1 MKKRISLLLP
11 TRGRSE
17 LVERFFKSVI
27 AQSAHPELIEVV
39 VCVDHDDPESHGIT
53 SNELAVKLIIVS
65 RQNMGAYNAICL
77 KHATGEITIA
87 VNDDIVIRTKGWDE
101 KVRAL
106 DARYP
111 DGVYLA
117 YANDLF
123 KGKKVCT
130 FPILS
135 REACTAL
142 AEPYPEIY
150 KGAFIDV
157 HLMDIFRRLERR
169 GYPRMVYAEDII
181 FEHVHYRVNPQMLDA
196 TYRERARFGDD
207 ATFIALA
214 EFRRLEAHRLLARI
228 SGTVGPEAP
237 ETPTTGARQSGF
249 FGIVPLCVRQFLCD
263 RDLPAIWRTY
273 LFGYMLA
280 RYYFS
285 WFSKTP

>member
-11 TRGRSE
+11 TRGRRE
-17 LVERFFKSVI
+17 LVERFFQSVI

-39 VCVDHDDPESHGIT
+39 VCVDDDDLESHDIT
-53 SNELAVKLIIVS
+53 SNELTIKLIIGP
-65 RQNMGAYNAICL
+65 RQTMGAYNAMCL
-77 KHATGEITIA
+77 QRATGEITIA
-87 VNDDIVIRTKGWDE
+87 VNDDMVIRTKGWDE

-123 KGKKVCT
+123 KGRKVCT

-135 REACTAL
+135 REACAAL

-150 KGAFIDV
+150 RGAFIDV

-169 GYPRMVYAEDII
+169 GYLRMVYAEDII
-181 FEHVHYRVNPQMLDA
+181 FEHVHYRVNPQILDA

-214 EFRRLEAHRLLARI
+214 EFRRLEADRLLARI
-228 SGTVGPEAP
+228 SGTVGPDAP
-237 ETPTTGARQSGF
+237 GTPTTDARQSGF
-249 FGIVPLCVRQFLCD
+249 FSIVPLCFRQFLCD
-263 RDLPAIWRTY
+263 RDLPTTWRTY
-273 LFGYMLA
+273 LFGYMVA
-280 RYYFS
+280 RFYFS
-285 WFSKTP
+285 WFSKTV